1 MQNIFAL
8 MLKYFTFVIE
18 KIYTAMHIWKDL
30 TNSDAILIISLI
42 KAEMKNYKLI
52 KGLDQAGALTEDF
65 YLDLDRIVLNLLS
78 IEDDDER
85 EAFYKIYDEHLDRL
99 LELNIDDFTV
109 KLNDLALELYIDL
122 VTEKKLNEKLKNLP
136 DHPEE
141 D

>member
-1 MQNIFAL
+1 
-8 MLKYFTFVIE
+8 
-18 KIYTAMHIWKDL
+18 MHVLKDL
-30 TNSDAILIISLI
+30 TNSNTILIISLI

-65 YLDLDRIVLNLLS
+65 YLDLDRIVLSLLN

-85 EAFYKIYDEHLDRL
+85 ETFYKIYDHHLDRL
-99 LELNIDDFTV
+99 VELNMDDFTL
-109 KLNDLALELYIDL
+109 KINDLALELYIDL

-136 DHPEE
+136 DLPEE